1 MGALRPARPRR
12 AGSVRAKPRAQ
23 RRSTPANPANP
34 LQSPASALA
43 LLLPTVRIVVAP
55 GASDRSN
62 PAAAPSRSQT
72 LAGTRAAGCLST
84 PPPGGRRCERAT
96 LHSDP
101 APRGHERRAKS
112 APFALSL
119 LEPIGWPTLARAHLN
134 SCRYA
139 ESHIRSFRLGRPG
152 HDLAL
157 SALQSRPEKREGKS
171 EWPSRPYSRRQRL
184 VYIRRMRRSWSQ
196 RVFAGVISLWFAVAV
211 PGIASMPMA
220 ESGDTTMAGMPG
232 MPAMGHGGAPQC
244 VTMGAHPSPTEPGG
258 SVPTK
263 QRQHS
268 GCDGAC
274 CTPATV
280 TLTAGRLVAIPVVP
294 ARVGH
299 QRGDTG
305 AQCTSTCCA
314 TGRPSAT
321 RRPSCDF
328 ALHPRL
334 IGVPSS
340 GTQACPP
347 GQGIDA
353 WE

>member
-1 MGALRPARPRR
+1 MG
-12 AGSVRAKPRAQ
+12 PRA
-23 RRSTPANPANP
+23 RCAPHAHGRASPSAPAPGRLGASKA
-34 LQSPASALA
+34 QSAEAFDSGESGESLAESCLGIGAAAS
-43 LLLPTVRIVVAP
+43 TVRIVVAP

-294 ARVGH
+294 ARVV
-299 QRGDTG
+299 
-305 AQCTSTCCA
+305 TSVA
-314 TGRPSAT
+314 TPARDAPRPAA
-321 RRPSCDF
+321 PQVV
-328 ALHPRL
+328 L
-334 IGVPSS
+334 
-340 GTQACPP
+340 PP
-347 GQGIDA
+347 PVGPPVTLRFTPA
-353 WE
+353 